1 MNYSFFFF
9 FRELGIIFLDI
20 GNNTSSFIIILMFGT
35 QVMWWTI
42 LRDIFFFHIGEQ
54 DRIFGW
60 EDQKI
65 KPRI

>member
-1 MNYSFFFF
+1 
-9 FRELGIIFLDI
+9 
-20 GNNTSSFIIILMFGT
+20 MFGT